1 MPSLNLTSCDFT
13 IAFWVKSSGSDG
25 PIIAFRSISGK
36 LFYLAIKSSILF
48 LSVYNTLEE
57 AQFSKNDWN
66 HIAVTCRHFE
76 MKVFVNGTGTALKKQ
91 WNEYFFLSDRFQHYY
106 IIGNNPDLFKIPLIT
121 QRFVGTVMDLYVV
134 GMALSVDQI
143 SDLFKGNIYQLT
155 LFTLFSGSHNG
166 MSNVKAFTDLFQNST
181 LYLVLQSV

>member
-1 MPSLNLTSCDFT
+1 
-13 IAFWVKSSGSDG
+13 
-25 PIIAFRSISGK
+25 
-36 LFYLAIKSSILF
+36 
-48 LSVYNTLEE
+48 
-57 AQFSKNDWN
+57 
-66 HIAVTCRHFE
+66 